1 MQFYQNKFSA
11 MGSPCALNFYC
22 SSPVKAQQIFSLVI
36 KEVKR
41 LEDKY
46 SRYLANSLLSKIN
59 TSAGIQKVKIDHE
72 TFALLAYAEQAYQ
85 ISDGLFD
92 ITTGV
97 LRHIWDF
104 KKQQIPSQIQIENS
118 LQLVDWQLVEWQQ
131 DYIYLP
137 VKGME
142 IDFGGIVKE
151 YAADAV
157 AALLKSK
164 DIKHGLIDLGGDIH
178 VLGPDIHNK
187 PWPIAIRSPQTPAK
201 LRKNQK
207 NQTTHIFEQKQPEA
221 PQKALANIAMTHG
234 GLASSGDYE
243 RNFIVKGK
251 KYSHLLHP
259 KTGWPVHGLSA
270 VSVWCEQCVMAGTI
284 ATISMLKQEEGI
296 AWLNELEIPY
306 VAMDHVGGTYQ
317 HSS

>member
-1 MQFYQNKFSA
+1 MQFYQHKFSA
-11 MGSPCALNFYC
+11 MGSPCALNIYC
-22 SSPVKAQQIFSLVI
+22 ENPQISQKILSQVLG
-36 KEVKR
+36 ELKR

-46 SRYLANSLLSKIN
+46 SRYLSSSLLSKIN
-59 TSAGIQKVKIDHE
+59 AAAGVNKVDIDDE
-72 TFALLAYAEQAYQ
+72 TYALLAYAEQAYQ

-97 LRHIWDF
+97 LRHLWDF
-104 KKQQIPSQIQIENS
+104 KKQQIPSQNNINKFLLLI
-118 LQLVDWQLVEWQQ
+118 DWQSVEWNQ
-131 DYIYLP
+131 DFIYLP
-137 VKGME
+137 KTGME

-157 AALLKSK
+157 AALLKSVGVE
-164 DIKHGLIDLGGDIH
+164 HGLIDLGGDIH
-178 VLGPDIHNK
+178 VLGPDIDNK
-187 PWPIAIRSPQTPAK
+187 PWSVAIRSPQTPSK
-201 LRKNQK
+201 LKKSLEYNVE
-207 NQTTHIFEQKQPEA
+207 QTHPLNVKK
-221 PQKALANIAMTHG
+221 PQALANISMTHG

-284 ATISMLKQEEGI
+284 ATISMLKQDEGI
-296 AWLNELEIPY
+296 TWLNELGIAY
-306 VAMDHVGGTYQ
+306 VAMDHLGNTHQY
-317 HSS
+317 SD